1 VSFSRLSL
9 LWKILLPT
17 SGVLTV
23 MFAAAG
29 WIVQNSVVKTTSDSV
44 QHEARASFQAYE
56 SLWKARADRLAT
68 VSRILSTMPPVRA
81 AFGTGDAATIRDTAG
96 ELWSK
101 VSTED
106 AFFLVADPQG
116 KIIASLGA
124 SVPIRSNE
132 TFPEVEAARARFPD
146 QAGPAFMQ
154 RGGGLFQVVV
164 TPVYVQTANGSGLL
178 DVLVAGYVVD
188 SAVAS
193 QLKDQTGGSDFVF
206 VAGGRVVTSTLPPG
220 VDASLTSRLIEN
232 RSNPS
237 DDYLSLATPLLD
249 VRGQPIGQLFILRS
263 FEAAR
268 QRISALRTEIIALW
282 LSTIAGAL
290 LVTFFVARRIMRPV
304 AELDRAAAEIARR
317 NYDYRVDVHG
327 GDELSRLGTTFNAM
341 CESIQHSREELTR
354 QERISTIGRLS
365 TSIVHDL
372 RNPLAAIY
380 AGAEML
386 IDGDLPMPQIKRLA
400 TNIYRAS
407 RGIQEMLQQLLNVA
421 RGRSGAAEMC
431 SVRDVVSAAWSA
443 TELEAASRHVNLV
456 SEVPDGIECP
466 MERARMERVF
476 CNLFENAVEV
486 MHGGGTITVGARQE
500 DSAVL
505 IVVKDTGP
513 GIRPEV
519 RSRLFQPFVTFGKKN
534 GLGLGLALARQTLL
548 DHGGDLWADGDGPG
562 AEFHMRL
569 PKGVAKAPTAAAPPI
584 SAAR

>member
-1 VSFSRLSL
+1 MSFSRLSL